1 MSVKGGL
8 ELKRIREQLGLTL
21 RDVDLASQRLAEE
34 RKNRAYFVSSARLC
48 QIENNGSLPSLYK
61 LASLSEIYGVPYET
75 LLLAYDIET
84 HVPPG
89 SRPCPL
95 P

>member
-1 MSVKGGL
+1 MSLRGGL
-8 ELKRIREQLGLTL
+8 ELKRIRAQLGLTL
-21 RDVDLASQRLAEE
+21 RDVDLATQQLAEE

-75 LLLAYDIET
+75 LLLAYGIET
-84 HVPPG
+84 QVG
-89 SRPCPL
+89 RDSRPRPL
-95 P
+95 T